1 MPKTATLKGH
11 YSYSSTSKYLG
22 ANPIEEVLYDT
33 DLRLVNSKH
42 LQTANMQ
49 MPIYK
54 ARDWDLMAVIALDIG
69 LFAGGAWSLAKMVW
83 IHRSLIHRWVT
94 GLR

>member
-1 MPKTATLKGH
+1 MPKTATLKAH
-11 YSYSSTSKYLG
+11 YSYSSSSKYLG
-22 ANPIEEVLYDT
+22 ANPIEDDT
-33 DLRLVNSKH
+33 DLRLVNSKEVGPKH

-54 ARDWDLMAVIALDIG
+54 ARDWDLMAVTALDIG

-83 IHRSLIHRWVT
+83 VHRSLIC
-94 GLR
+94 